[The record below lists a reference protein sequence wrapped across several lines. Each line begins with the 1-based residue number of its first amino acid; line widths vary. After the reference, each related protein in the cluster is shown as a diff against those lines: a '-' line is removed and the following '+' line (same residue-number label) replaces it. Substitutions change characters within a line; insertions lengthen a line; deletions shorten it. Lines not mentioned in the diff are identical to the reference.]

1 MTADFTK
8 LVNLA
13 VPYLGA
19 EVVFATDDFFADKSR
34 LIKPEPAAWVPD
46 LYDDHGKWMDGW
58 ESRRKRESGYDHAVI
73 RLGQAGTIA
82 GVDIDTS
89 HFTGNYA
96 PAASIDACVSDK
108 ANPGDKAKWVQI
120 LAPTKLKGNSSN
132 LLPVAAGKA
141 FTHLRLNIY
150 PDGGVAR
157 LRVFGRID
165 KDWSKTKK
173 SENVD
178 LLAMENGA
186 RLLAASDAHYGSPV
200 NITKPTEGEN
210 MGDAWETRRRR
221 EPGFDWAIFA
231 LGHRGIIREMMI
243 HTAFHKGNY
252 PDRCSIQ
259 AYDLPDANDET
270 IAAMAIY
277 WPDLLKET
285 KLGPDKKHWY
295 KKELEDIG
303 PVTHVRINMI
313 PDGGISRLRMFGTL
327 A

>member
-1 MTADFTK
+1 MTAAFTR
-8 LVNLA
+8 LINLA

-19 EVVFATDDFFADKSR
+19 KVVYATDDFFADKAR
-34 LIKPEPAAWVPD
+34 LITPEPAKWIAD

-58 ESRRKRESGYDHAVI
+58 ESRRKRGTGYDHAIVQ
-73 RLGQAGTIA
+73 LGQAGVIE

-96 PAASIDACVSDK
+96 PAASLDACVSDK
-108 ANPGDKAKWVQI
+108 ANPGDKAKWVRI
-120 LAPTKLKGNSSN
+120 LAPTKMAGNSSN
-132 LLPVAAGKA
+132 ILPIESRAAW
-141 FTHLRLNIY
+141 THLRLNIY

-173 SENVD
+173 SETVD
-178 LLAMENGA
+178 LLAMENGG

-200 NITKPTEGEN
+200 NVTKPTEGEN

-221 EPGFDWAIFA
+221 EPGFDWAIFE
-231 LGHRGIIREMMI
+231 LGHAGIIKEIML

-252 PDRCSIQ
+252 PDSASIQ
-259 AYDLPDANDET
+259 AFHMPGADEET
-270 IAAMAIY
+270 IAAQALY
-277 WPDLLKET
+277 WPDLLPET

-295 KKELEDIG
+295 KKELKALG
-303 PVTHVRINMI
+303 PVTHVRVNMI
-313 PDGGISRLRMFGTL
+313 PDGGISRLRLYGTL